1 MSGFVKASSVFVNQP
16 IASREEVLRFL
27 SAKAVEAG
35 LSADEAAVL
44 AAFQAREEEGE
55 TGMMGGFAI
64 PHAKCNAIERAGVVI
79 VKLASPVEWP
89 SFDGQPVDVCIALL
103 VPTSEAGSTH
113 IQLLSQTAVML
124 MDEGFCASLREL
136 SDAEAIADLINA
148 RLEG

>member
-1 MSGFVKASSVFVNQP
+1 MSGFVKATSVFLNQQ
-16 IASREEVLRFL
+16 IDSREGVLEFL

-35 LSADEAAVL
+35 LSGDGAAVL

-64 PHAKCNAIERAGVVI
+64 PHAKCDAIERAGVII